1 MRVLGLDPSLVR
13 TGWGVVESQG
23 SSFRCLG
30 YGCVPTRAGEP
41 LADRLERIYLELR
54 EVVARYAPEAAG
66 VETVFTAKN
75 AKVAILLGHARGVA
89 VLAARRAGVP
99 VFEYAPRD
107 IKMSVTGRGGAAK
120 EQVAFMVQRILG
132 LDAPVEPDDA
142 SDALA
147 AAICHILRA
156 PASRANL

>member
-1 MRVLGLDPSLVR
+1 MRVIGLDPSLVR
-13 TGWGVVESQG
+13 TGWGVVESRG
-23 SSFRCLG
+23 SSFHCLG
-30 YGCVPTRAGEP
+30 YGCVPTRSDEP
-41 LADRLERIYLELR
+41 LADRLERIYLELTA
-54 EVVARYAPEAAG
+54 VLARFTPEAAG

-107 IKMSVTGRGGAAK
+107 IKMSVTGHGGAAK
-120 EQVAFMVQRILG
+120 VQVAFMVQRILG

-147 AAICHILRA
+147 AAICHIQRA
-156 PASRANL
+156 PVAGR

>member
-1 MRVLGLDPSLVR
+1 MRVLGLDPSLTR
-13 TGWGVVESQG
+13 TGWGVVEGRG

-30 YGCVPTRAGEP
+30 YGCVPTKSGEP
-41 LADRLERIYLELR
+41 LADRLERIYLELTA
-54 EVVARYAPEAAG
+54 VVSRFAPEAAG

-75 AKVAILLGHARGVA
+75 PKVAILLGHARGVA
-89 VLAARRAGVP
+89 VLAAKRAGVP

-107 IKMSVTGRGGAAK
+107 IKKAVTGRGGAAK

-147 AAICHILRA
+147 AAICHIQR
-156 PASRANL
+156 S

>member
-1 MRVLGLDPSLVR
+1 MRALGLDPSLVS
-13 TGWGVVESQG
+13 TGWGVVEGRG
-23 SSFRCLG
+23 SSFTCLG
-30 YGCVPTRAGEP
+30 YGCVRTRPGEP
-41 LADRLERIYLELR
+41 LADRLERIYLELTAVLSR
-54 EVVARYAPEAAG
+54 FSPEAAG

-107 IKMSVTGRGGAAK
+107 IKKAVTGRGGAAK

-132 LDAPVEPDDA
+132 LDAPVKPDDA

-147 AAICHILRA
+147 AAVCHILR
-156 PASRANL
+156 S

>member
-13 TGWGVVESQG
+13 TGWGVVEGRG

-156 PASRANL
+156 PVAGR